1 MIGVV
6 SNEGILRSAPFV
18 RQDDI
23 RLEINKDF
31 DKLKD
36 FLALG
41 LSVEPI
47 LADSLWEDV
56 KRFYFAGIDDLEL
69 WEDVKR
75 FYFAGIDDLDEPDS
89 ITGLTDVY
97 SDRAFIYPTYQAMQL
112 HKQMGHKHIFVYNFD
127 YKGKYTYGDLFAG
140 TRNNLLNYKWGVSH
154 CDDLIYTISS
164 PGRFSNYELTTTDLE
179 LSRIMLE
186 FWMNFVKYGDP
197 TPEHLWENR
206 QRWEELPHTNSPLT
220 QDQLHFMDISGSFEE
235 GTYSLNL
242 TKGFYAD
249 RMRFWAR
256 KPLAENRL
264 FNGATS
270 L

>member
-31 DKLKD
+31 DKLKN

-56 KRFYFAGIDDLEL
+56 KRFYFAGIDDLDEPDSIEPILADSL

-89 ITGLTDVY
+89 ITGLTD
-97 SDRAFIYPTYQAMQL
+97 
-112 HKQMGHKHIFVYNFD
+112 
-127 YKGKYTYGDLFAG
+127 
-140 TRNNLLNYKWGVSH
+140 
-154 CDDLIYTISS
+154 
-164 PGRFSNYELTTTDLE
+164 
-179 LSRIMLE
+179 
-186 FWMNFVKYGDP
+186 
-197 TPEHLWENR
+197 
-206 QRWEELPHTNSPLT
+206 
-220 QDQLHFMDISGSFEE
+220 
-235 GTYSLNL
+235 
-242 TKGFYAD
+242 
-249 RMRFWAR
+249 
-256 KPLAENRL
+256 
-264 FNGATS
+264 
-270 L
+270 